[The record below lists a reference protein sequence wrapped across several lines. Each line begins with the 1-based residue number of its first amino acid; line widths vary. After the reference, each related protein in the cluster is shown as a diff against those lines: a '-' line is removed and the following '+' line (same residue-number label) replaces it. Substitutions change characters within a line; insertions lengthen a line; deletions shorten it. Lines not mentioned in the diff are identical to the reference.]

1 MEISKLKDKKIVSI
15 INQKN
20 FKKIIVFAGKQSFYK
35 SGANKILKLFTEK
48 KNVKLIFKN
57 KNIPDSNE
65 LKN

>member
-48 KNVKLIFKN
+48 NVKLIF
-57 KNIPDSNE
+57 
-65 LKN
+65 